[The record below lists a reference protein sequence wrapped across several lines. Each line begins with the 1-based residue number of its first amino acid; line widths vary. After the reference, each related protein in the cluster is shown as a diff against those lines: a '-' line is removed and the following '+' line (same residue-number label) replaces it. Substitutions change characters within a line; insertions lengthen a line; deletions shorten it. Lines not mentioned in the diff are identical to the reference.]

1 MKRVLESDMLVHIAK
16 RAGKDLVESV
26 DIFDLYEG
34 KQIDP
39 DEKALAVR
47 INYRSRE
54 RTLTDDEVNRVHDEI
69 VGEIRRQTGG
79 RLREGPKD
87 GHS

>member
-1 MKRVLESDMLVHIAK
+1 MSRALESDMLMSIVK
-16 RAGKDLVESV
+16 GAGKDLVESV
-26 DIFDLYEG
+26 HVFDIYQG

-39 DEKALAVR
+39 GEKALAVS
-47 INYRSRE
+47 ISYRSRE
-54 RTLTDDEVNRVHDEI
+54 RTLTDDEVNKVHDEI
-69 VGEIRRQTGG
+69 IGEIRRQTGG